1 MHTQIQAPLDYVLH
15 LQGRVGQLRHCWG
28 GASSCLCC
36 LRTRWKWENQMQSWL
51 ISCPVAVTAGCC
63 RLEACV
69 MVLLLLLLLVLPP
82 SVLPVVA

>member
-1 MHTQIQAPLDYVLH
+1 
-15 LQGRVGQLRHCWG
+15 
-28 GASSCLCC
+28 
-36 LRTRWKWENQMQSWL
+36 MQSWL